1 MPLVPQPVC
10 ALSHIWDRWSA
21 SARLRNHGGNARISY
36 MNALQSI
43 VERIRSL
50 GREERP
56 RRWPRR
62 SAKPPIGAR
71 IVQVESGV
79 RLTVQAG
86 LSDEL
91 WIWLLDRGWRVV
103 THRPDRRRYRDIS
116 WCRVTRLIDCDPA
129 SRDRVLTEAIWDAE
143 SRPTVGN

>member
-1 MPLVPQPVC
+1 
-10 ALSHIWDRWSA
+10 
-21 SARLRNHGGNARISY
+21 

-43 VERIRSL
+43 RDRVRSL
-50 GREERP
+50 AGDRLP
-56 RRWPRR
+56 RRLPRR

-71 IVQVESGV
+71 IAQVEYGV

-103 THRPDRRRYRDIS
+103 THRPDRRFYRDIPS
-116 WCRVTRLIDCDPA
+116 SRVTRLIDCDPA
-129 SRDRVLTEAIWDAE
+129 FREKLLVEAIWNAE
-143 SRPTVGN
+143 SRPTVGSRSSS

>member
-1 MPLVPQPVC
+1 VAHKRAAADPRRQCQNL
-10 ALSHIWDRWSA
+10 
-21 SARLRNHGGNARISY
+21 Y

-43 VERIRSL
+43 RDRVRSL
-50 GREERP
+50 AGEQCP
-56 RRWPRR
+56 RRLPRR

-71 IVQVESGV
+71 IIQVESGV

-103 THRPDRRRYRDIS
+103 THRPDRRRYRDIP
-116 WCRVTRLIDCDPA
+116 WPRVTRLFDCDPTF
-129 SRDRVLTEAIWDAE
+129 REELLTKAIANAE
-143 SRPTVGN
+143 SRPTLGNRSSG

>member
-1 MPLVPQPVC
+1 
-10 ALSHIWDRWSA
+10 
-21 SARLRNHGGNARISY
+21 
-36 MNALQSI
+36 MNAFQSI
-43 VERIRSL
+43 RDRVRSL
-50 GREERP
+50 AGERLP
-56 RRWPRR
+56 RRLPRR

-103 THRPDRRRYRDIS
+103 THSPDRRCYRDIPS
-116 WCRVTRLIDCDPA
+116 SRVTRLIDCDPT
-129 SRDRVLTEAIWDAE
+129 SREKLLAEAIWDVE
-143 SRPTVGN
+143 FRPTVGNRSAS

>member
-1 MPLVPQPVC
+1 
-10 ALSHIWDRWSA
+10 
-21 SARLRNHGGNARISY
+21 

-43 VERIRSL
+43 FERVRAL
-50 GREERP
+50 TREQCP
-56 RRWPRR
+56 RRRPRR

-103 THRPDRRRYRDIS
+103 SHRPDRRCYKDIPWS
-116 WCRVTRLIDCDPA
+116 RVTRLFDCDPVY
-129 SRDRVLTEAIWDAE
+129 RQKLLDEAIWNAE
-143 SRPTVGN
+143 FRPTVRNRSSS

>member
-1 MPLVPQPVC
+1 
-10 ALSHIWDRWSA
+10 
-21 SARLRNHGGNARISY
+21 

-43 VERIRSL
+43 FDRVRSL
-50 GREERP
+50 GREQCP
-56 RRWPRR
+56 RRLPRR

-71 IVQVESGV
+71 IIQVESGV

-103 THRPDRRRYRDIS
+103 THRPDRRRYRDIP
-116 WCRVTRLIDCDPA
+116 WPRVTRLFDCDPTF
-129 SRDRVLTEAIWDAE
+129 REELLTKAIANAE
-143 SRPTVGN
+143 SRPTLGNRSSG